1 MRRGSELSGAKQGS
15 TVAAGMNA
23 KMNHQQSVGSILDSV
38 LDGSVHVG
46 NKDRSQQ
53 PSLTQLDPLQPDFNA
68 QLPQEMQEELELL
81 RKAVDDLKWKLDYE
95 KGVNKEVKDL
105 LEKKA
110 ANYLVQINSY

>member
-46 NKDRSQQ
+46 NKDRS
-53 PSLTQLDPLQPDFNA
+53 
-68 QLPQEMQEELELL
+68 
-81 RKAVDDLKWKLDYE
+81 
-95 KGVNKEVKDL
+95 
-105 LEKKA
+105 
-110 ANYLVQINSY
+110 